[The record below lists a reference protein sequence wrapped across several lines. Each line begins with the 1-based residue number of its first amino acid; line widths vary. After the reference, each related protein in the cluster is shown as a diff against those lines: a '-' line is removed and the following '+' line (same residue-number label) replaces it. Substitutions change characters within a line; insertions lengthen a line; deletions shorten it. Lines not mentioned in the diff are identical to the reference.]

1 MDFEDKQR
9 SVDNSQIEIKNVK
22 ILVAEDNEIN
32 AEIIT
37 ELLKDIG
44 IECVIASNG
53 KEALDIYEREK
64 VGTFDMIFMDIQM
77 PIMNG
82 YEATQLIRL
91 SNKEGSKDIPIIA
104 MTANAFED
112 DIKASKEA
120 GMNEHIAKPID
131 FDKLKSVI
139 KSFLS

>member
-1 MDFEDKQR
+1 
-9 SVDNSQIEIKNVK
+9 
-22 ILVAEDNEIN
+22 
-32 AEIIT
+32 
-37 ELLKDIG
+37 
-44 IECVIASNG
+44 
-53 KEALDIYEREK
+53 YEREK

-131 FDKLKSVI
+131 FDILKSVI